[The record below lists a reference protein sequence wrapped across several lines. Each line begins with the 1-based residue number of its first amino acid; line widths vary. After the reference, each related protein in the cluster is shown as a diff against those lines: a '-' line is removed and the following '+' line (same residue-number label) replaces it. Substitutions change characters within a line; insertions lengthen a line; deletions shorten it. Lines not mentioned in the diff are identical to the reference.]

1 VVTVV
6 SLCCAWFVIAT
17 VCAAACAVARL
28 VGRRVDDVE
37 RARSR
42 RQWQSMCRAIGADD
56 LSSSALQESRG
67 RDDREA
73 TEVLR

>member
-1 VVTVV
+1 VTVV

-17 VCAAACAVARL
+17 VCAAGCAVARV

-37 RARSR
+37 RERSR
-42 RQWQSMCRAIGADD
+42 RQWQSMCRALGAED
-56 LSSSALQESRG
+56 LSATALAARRA

-73 TEVLR
+73 SEVLR